1 MLGAGNVVVTLNGT
15 AITAYCNKG
24 DLETTIAELDKTNFA
39 STGTESDP
47 GVPTHKITL
56 GGLWVKALNNVL
68 SPLANSPSKVTCVL
82 TIGSGAEAVTY
93 TWTSNALVTNYKR
106 TLGAVDQST
115 WSATLNLSGAPSM
128 S

>member
-1 MLGAGNVVVTLNGT
+1 MLGAGNVDFSLNGT
-15 AITAYCNKG
+15 DITAYCNKA

-47 GVPTHKITL
+47 GVPTHKITI
-56 GGLWVKALNNVL
+56 GGLWAKALNTVL
-68 SPLANSPSKVTCVL
+68 ATLANTPSKVTAVL
-82 TIGSGAEAVTY
+82 TVGAGAEAVTY
-93 TWTSNALVTNYKR
+93 TWTTNALLVNYKI

-115 WSATLNLSGAPSM
+115 WSGTVNLSGAPTM